1 MFSFKSLFRRATLVG
16 LVTVLLSGVTQAAE
30 PLRIAVAANFA
41 TTMERLVQAY
51 EQQHGVASQ
60 ISSGSSGKHYA
71 QIRQGAPFDLFFS
84 ADNMRTADL
93 EKEGHGVT
101 GTRQVYALGRLVLW
115 SPDPG
120 MIPEDGAALLAGDQ
134 YRRLAMANPRV
145 APYGAAAEALLAS
158 LDLRLPRGRVV
169 IGQSLGQT
177 LNFVTSG
184 NAEIGFVALSQANIY
199 EREHGAGSR
208 WLPPEDRY
216 PTIVQEAIVLRASD
230 QQQAAL
236 KLLAWMREDPT
247 ARGIIEEDGYR
258 LPEKP

>member
-1 MFSFKSLFRRATLVG
+1 MRRFNLSTRLLAAITLIGLLFAGT
-16 LVTVLLSGVTQAAE
+16 SQANE

-41 TTMERLVQAY
+41 TTMERLAQRYA
-51 EQQHGVASQ
+51 QQHGVASQ

-71 QIRQGAPFDLFFS
+71 QIRQGAPFDVFFS
-84 ADNMRTADL
+84 ADNVRTADL
-93 EKEGHGVT
+93 EKEGHGET
-101 GTRQVYALGRLVLW
+101 GSRVVYALGRLVLW

-120 MIPEDGAALLAGDQ
+120 MIPTDGAALLASEQ

-145 APYGAAAEALLAS
+145 APYGAAAQALLEG
-158 LDLRLPRGRVV
+158 LDLRLTRGRVV

-208 WLPPEDRY
+208 WLPPEDSY
-216 PTIVQEAIVLRASD
+216 PAIVQEAIVLSASP
-230 QQQAAL
+230 QQEAAL
-236 KLLAWMREDPT
+236 QLLAWMREDPT
-247 ARGIIEEDGYR
+247 ARAIIEEDGYR
-258 LPEKP
+258 LPQ

>member
-1 MFSFKSLFRRATLVG
+1 MKRFNLPSGF
-16 LVTVLLSGVTQAAE
+16 LVTLTLIGLLFATPSHAGN

-41 TTMERLVQAY
+41 TTMERLAQAY

-71 QIRQGAPFDLFFS
+71 QIRQGAPFDVFFS
-84 ADNMRTADL
+84 ADNLRTADL
-93 EKEGHGVT
+93 EKEGHGVP
-101 GTRQVYALGRLVLW
+101 GSRQVYALGRLVLW
-115 SPDPG
+115 SPNPD
-120 MIPEDGAALLAGDQ
+120 MIPADGAALLASNQ

-145 APYGAAAEALLAS
+145 APYGAAAEALLEGLA
-158 LDLRLPRGRVV
+158 LTLPRGRVV

-208 WLPPEDRY
+208 WLPPEDSY
-216 PTIVQEAIVLRASD
+216 PAIIQEAIVLSASNR
-230 QQQAAL
+230 QETAL
-236 KLLAWMREDPT
+236 QLLAWMRDDPV
-247 ARGIIEEDGYR
+247 ARAIIEEDGYH
-258 LPEKP
+258 LPQ

>member
-1 MFSFKSLFRRATLVG
+1 MAS
-16 LVTVLLSGVTQAAE
+16 E
-30 PLRIAVAANFA
+30 PLRIAVAANFT
-41 TTMERLVQAY
+41 TTMERLARAY
-51 EQQHGVASQ
+51 QQQHGVASQ

-93 EKEGHGVT
+93 EEGGHAVADS
-101 GTRQVYALGRLVLW
+101 RQVYALGRLVLW
-115 SPDPG
+115 SSDPNR
-120 MIPEDGAALLAGDQ
+120 IPEDGAALLASDQ

-145 APYGAAAEALLAS
+145 APYGAAADALLEG
-158 LDLRLPRGRVV
+158 LDIRLPRGRVV

-208 WLPPEDRY
+208 WLPPEDSY
-216 PTIVQEAIVLRASD
+216 PAIVQEAIVLSASN
-230 QQQAAL
+230 QQEAAL

-247 ARGIIEEDGYR
+247 ARAIIEEDGYR
-258 LPEKP
+258 LPEKQ